1 MAVLRR
7 TYVSALMASG
17 AVALGS
23 NKYDLSPHT
32 CLKKQSEVCR
42 EEGAG
47 VLPANTGG
55 NSSKVKTSVTLTSRV
70 RGERCLNGSWT
81 RSRVQ

>member
-7 TYVSALMASG
+7 TYASVLMESG

-23 NKYDLSPHT
+23 NKHDLSPHT
-32 CLKKQSEVCR
+32 CLKKWSEVRR

-47 VLPANTGG
+47 VLPENTGG
-55 NSSKVKTSVTLTSRV
+55 NWSKVKTSVKTSGA
-70 RGERCLNGSWT
+70 RGA
-81 RSRVQ
+81 

>member
-7 TYVSALMASG
+7 TYVSALTESG

-23 NKYDLSPHT
+23 NKHDLSPYK
-32 CLKKQSEVCR
+32 CLKKWSEVCR
-42 EEGAG
+42 EESAG
-47 VLPANTGG
+47 VLPANTDG
-55 NSSKVKTSVTLTSRV
+55 NWSKVKTAVTLTSRV

-81 RSRVQ
+81 HSRVH